1 MYNHF
6 GSLIFCKIGI
16 LQNDLE
22 ELLSTNIPNLPE
34 NLRFGLA
41 IDVLLPEV
49 TIFPLTD
56 FILCVYTGISTNNN
70 EIKKH

>member
-22 ELLSTNIPNLPE
+22 ELLSTNIPE

-49 TIFPLTD
+49 TMFPLTD
-56 FILCVYTGISTNNN
+56 FILRVHRHFY
-70 EIKKH
+70 KQQ